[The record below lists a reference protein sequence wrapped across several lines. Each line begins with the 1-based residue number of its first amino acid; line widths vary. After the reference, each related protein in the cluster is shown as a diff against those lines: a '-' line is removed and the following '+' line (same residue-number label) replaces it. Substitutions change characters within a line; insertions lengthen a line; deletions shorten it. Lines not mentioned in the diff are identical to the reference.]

1 MYPESAVWTS
11 WFGIGFQYKAW
22 IAASA
27 REKILPWILENRG
40 PVCPCIYPESYAMRW
55 DGRRYTVSGQLM

>member
-22 IAASA
+22 IAALA
-27 REKILPWILENRG
+27 RDKNPALDPG
-40 PVCPCIYPESYAMRW
+40 KQ
-55 DGRRYTVSGQLM
+55 VSLYLFRNHMQ